1 MSAFDTRKG
10 DYFMTI
16 NERIKE
22 VRCALNMTQ
31 KEFGNK
37 ITLAQT
43 YLSQIENGER
53 DVAEKIIK
61 IICLQFNVDELW
73 LRTGEGNMFTN
84 DDDTLLDQISKRHSL
99 DSFSRAF
106 IETYIKLPPSH
117 RDVFKNFTL
126 SLMNEVS
133 GELHPDVG
141 KLDVNTRTRNAANT
155 HKSERIEPNRTNK
168 K

>member
-1 MSAFDTRKG
+1 V
-10 DYFMTI
+10 TI

-53 DVAEKIIK
+53 HVTEKIIK
-61 IICLQFNVDELW
+61 IICLQFNIDEYW
-73 LRTGEGNMFTN
+73 LRTGQGNMFIN
-84 DDDTLLDQISKRHSL
+84 DDDTLLDQLSKRYSL
-99 DSFSRAF
+99 DFFSRTL

-117 RDVFKNFTL
+117 RKIFKNFYL
-126 SLMNEVS
+126 SLMAEVAR
-133 GELHPDVG
+133 ELHPNVSKADTG
-141 KLDVNTRTRNAANT
+141 STAQT
-155 HKSERIEPNRTNK
+155 
-168 K
+168 